1 MRILYYN
8 WTPLNVKSTGGGVA
22 VYVHNLIQYICEK
35 STDDFDVTFLSSGYY
50 FDDTKKEVYIRK
62 EETHPIGS
70 YSIINSPV
78 IAPLGCMS
86 YNSYEMLLKDNKL
99 VEVFDGFIQKYGP
112 FDVVHFQTLEGLSP
126 QVLSLKSKYSN
137 TKFIHS
143 LHDYGCFCPN
153 VKFWTR
159 GGENC
164 VLKQGTEDCYRCN
177 IYAGCRPLKSLM
189 VERNGKKQSRFMRRM
204 GIGLSLINR
213 GLFDLRTPLLDKNSI
228 YQSYRKSCVNHI
240 NQYMDV
246 ELAVSNR
253 VKEIAVLYGIRKEK
267 LQVSYIGTKVAEK
280 AIGHCANTFDG
291 NILTILYMGYANKAK
306 GFFFLLDALEHM
318 DESLSKRITVKFA
331 SKIADRHILHR
342 INAIRERFR
351 SIIIYD
357 GYTHKDFPTIFENVN
372 LGIVPPLWEDNLPQV
387 TIEMIA
393 NGIPVITS
401 NNGGAKELNSHSNFV
416 FIDKEDLIQKIAT
429 IYKSPSLLD
438 EYWTYSAKLTTMEAH
453 MTQLLKYYS
462 M

>member
-22 VYVHNLIQYICEK
+22 VYVHNLIQYICKK

-62 EETHPIGS
+62 EETHSIGA

-86 YNSYEMLLKDNKL
+86 YNGYEMLLKDNKL

-126 QVLSLKSKYSN
+126 QVLSLKFKYPN
-137 TKFIHS
+137 IKFIHS

-153 VKFWTR
+153 VKFWTK

-189 VERNGKKQSRFMRRM
+189 VERNGKKQFRFMRRM

-213 GLFDLRTPLLDKNSI
+213 VLFDLRTPLLDKNSI

-240 NQYMDV
+240 NQYIDV
-246 ELAVSNR
+246 EKSSFCYLSPVQYEDVKLSLKNLRLSDAMNFKSKVWEYEQEQRMIFYSGNAVESFYPIENVEMEAVYLGVKINR
-253 VKEIAVLYGIRKEK
+253 ENESKIRKEMADTGI
-267 LQVSYIGTKVAEK
+267 QVFKMKY
-280 AIGHCANTFDG
+280 D
-291 NILTILYMGYANKAK
+291 NKD
-306 GFFFLLDALEHM
+306 LL
-318 DESLSKRITVKFA
+318 
-331 SKIADRHILHR
+331 
-342 INAIRERFR
+342 
-351 SIIIYD
+351 SI
-357 GYTHKDFPTIFENVN
+357 K
-372 LGIVPPLWEDNLPQV
+372 PQ
-387 TIEMIA
+387 
-393 NGIPVITS
+393 
-401 NNGGAKELNSHSNFV
+401 
-416 FIDKEDLIQKIAT
+416 
-429 IYKSPSLLD
+429 
-438 EYWTYSAKLTTMEAH
+438 
-453 MTQLLKYYS
+453 
-462 M
+462 